1 MAKVSISQAAK
12 LAGISRTSLYKTYLN
27 KGVVS
32 ISKDSSGKKC
42 IDTAEL
48 LRVFG
53 ELQGD
58 TVNSNPTQGFEQKL
72 TPETVTQNDLLIE
85 VGQLRFE
92 RSNLKEQLSTARERE
107 EWYKHQIDTLTS
119 TLKLL
124 EHKPAPTKPARRWWQ
139 FMWK

>member
-27 KGVVS
+27 KGVISV
-32 ISKDSSGKKC
+32 SKDSSGKKC

-58 TVNSNPTQGFEQKL
+58 TANSNPTQHSEQKV
-72 TPETVTQNDLLIE
+72 TPETVTQNELLVE
-85 VGQLRFE
+85 LGQLRFE
-92 RSNLKEQLSTARERE
+92 RNHLKEQLSNAQERE
-107 EWYKHQIDTLTS
+107 EWYKHQISALTD

-124 EHKPAPTKPARRWWQ
+124 EHKPVTAKPARRWWQ
-139 FMWK
+139 VLWK